1 MNTRS
6 ITQLTIDSDEEIVV
20 SKKKKR
26 NRTAPYWK
34 IGKLGGS
41 IGMKTINMLREVAN
55 FDSDEKMAFFKLL
68 DSLQWDIDKNDFI
81 YQTKIDRS
89 DLSASLKVMLARGL
103 KKLREKGLVRT
114 VKRGVYMINP
124 NGIVPND
131 YDAELEIWNTLKDE
145 KKEQM

>member
-26 NRTAPYWK
+26 NRTAPFWK
-34 IGKLGGS
+34 AGRHGGG
-41 IGMKTINMLREVAN
+41 IDMETIDMLKEAAN
-55 FDSDEKMAFFKLL
+55 FDSDEKFAFFKLR
-68 DSLQWDIDKNDFI
+68 DSLYWDSSKKDFT
-81 YQTKIDRS
+81 YQVKIDRTNMTES
-89 DLSASLKVMLARGL
+89 HKVMLRRGL

-131 YDAELEIWNTLKDE
+131 YEAELEIWNTLKDE
-145 KKEQM
+145 KKEQV